1 MISDTSGDAARAQV
15 DAVRRLGRAGRLA
28 AAVGMSDDAR
38 TISLDG
44 IKRRH
49 PEYSEAQVQYLMLC
63 ALYGED
69 LAQKFAHSRST
80 K

>member
-1 MISDTSGDAARAQV
+1 VNRDTSDEAERAQI
-15 DAVRRLGRAGRLA
+15 AAARRLGPDGRLA
-28 AAVGMSDDAR
+28 AMVGMSEDAR

-49 PEYSEAQVQYLMLC
+49 PEYSEAQVLHVMLC
-63 ALYGED
+63 ALYGVD
-69 LAQKFAHSRST
+69 LAEKFARSRSD